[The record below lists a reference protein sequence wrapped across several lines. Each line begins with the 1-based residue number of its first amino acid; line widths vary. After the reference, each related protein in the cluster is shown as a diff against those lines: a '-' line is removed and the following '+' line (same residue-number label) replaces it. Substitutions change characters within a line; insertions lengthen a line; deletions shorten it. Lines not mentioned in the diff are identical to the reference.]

1 MATSAEYWNCA
12 ALVLLSLIKINQNI
26 LEKSSIGEKLMI
38 ELFAVVGFLIIG
50 AIILTYALDSDR
62 DK

>member
-12 ALVLLSLIKINQNI
+12 VLVLLSHTKINQNI

>member
-62 DK
+62 DR